1 MNLHAI
7 NSGSV
12 EEPRAGTLKFAYPGG
27 ARPLE
32 GYTIKRGIGRGGFG
46 EVYYAT
52 SDAGK
57 EVALKL
63 IRRNLDVELRGVGQC
78 LNIKH
83 PNLLALYDIKRDELG
98 DSWVVMEYVAGE
110 CLEDVLQQHPLGLP
124 PAQAMRWF
132 CGVCAGVA
140 ALHDRGIV
148 HRDLKP
154 GNIFSDEGLVKVGDY
169 GLSKFISASRRSGQT
184 ESVGTVHYM
193 APEVGHGRYGKE
205 IDIYALG
212 IILYEMLTGHVPFDG
227 ESVGEVLIKHLTA
240 EPDLSSL
247 AEPFRT
253 AIARA
258 LAKDPAR
265 RWQSVAEM
273 LQALGVEPQTVLSG
287 FGLPGAGRADLGE
300 LVGVPRGGGQGA
312 WQETA
317 SQTPGGTGQ
326 AAMRG
331 QGAPLA
337 DQCGIPAGD
346 PLTAALRR
354 AVQNFS
360 EWWRRAPFVQR
371 FCAVLGVGV
380 LVLATMPAL
389 PMVVGAVAVL
399 YAVYWVIW
407 MMVTPPRST
416 PSRKHVPHTT
426 APYGVGTGKRDQPL
440 VAELVPNPPG
450 GLETRGQTD
459 NQQPHATTSSPERL
473 PQRSR
478 REKLADLL
486 GSLLVSAAAAAL
498 ISLLWILLVVPQ
510 PSAQQYVWFTLTS
523 TIGSWCVLG
532 SGHWWGIRRGEPVLR
547 RLWMLCLGLAV
558 GAASWTLG
566 QWLLVNIPIVW
577 APLALAEELIMQGTV
592 LFDNTANQPTLFAHM
607 LYFGVALALV
617 RWWKQVH
624 PHRRSHL
631 SLWFAAATAAVGWL
645 VSLFVPYPQPMGML
659 LAANTSLA
667 AQIAAPRLSPPPA
680 KAREPEESG

>member
-27 ARPLE
+27 SRPLE

-98 DSWVVMEYVAGE
+98 DSWVVMEYIAGE
-110 CLEDVLQQHPLGLP
+110 CLEDVLQKHPQGMP
-124 PAQAMRWF
+124 PEAAMRWF

-240 EPDLSSL
+240 EPDLSKL
-247 AEPFRT
+247 GEPYRT
-253 AIARA
+253 AIGRA
-258 LAKDPAR
+258 LAKDPAQ
-265 RWQSVAEM
+265 RWQSVEEM
-273 LQALGVEPQTVLSG
+273 LQCLGVEPQTLLAG
-287 FGLPGAGRADLGE
+287 FGLPAGGPRDSPDTSGTRA
-300 LVGVPRGGGQGA
+300 RQGA
-312 WQETA
+312 WREAAGPSPFAGRNAA
-317 SQTPGGTGQ
+317 SSPPVVPALEQD
-326 AAMRG
+326 AA
-331 QGAPLA
+331 AHA
-337 DQCGIPAGD
+337 SD
-346 PLTAALRR
+346 PVTIALRR
-354 AVQNFS
+354 AARSVS
-360 EWWRRAPFVQR
+360 SWWQSAPAATR
-371 FCAVLGVGV
+371 FWALLGVVV
-380 LVLATMPAL
+380 LTLATMPML
-389 PMVVGAVAVL
+389 PMALGALAIL
-399 YAVYWVIW
+399 YALYWVIW
-407 MMVTPPRST
+407 QVVVPARSATSRGYMPRT
-416 PSRKHVPHTT
+416 TVPYP
-426 APYGVGTGKRDQPL
+426 AEKLQVDQP
-440 VAELVPNPPG
+440 VEAELVPELPDERG
-450 GLETRGQTD
+450 TWRGSRGQR
-459 NQQPHATTSSPERL
+459 QRHSPEE
-473 PQRSR
+473 PAEFEQRTR
-478 REKLADLL
+478 RERFADLF
-486 GSLLVSAAAAAL
+486 GSLLVSAAAAAVAA
-498 ISLLWILLVVPQ
+498 LLWVMLGVRHPGTQ
-510 PSAQQYVWFTLTS
+510 HYVWFVLTS
-523 TIGSWCVLG
+523 IIGSWCVLACG
-532 SGHWWGIRRGEPVLR
+532 QWWGARPGEPVLR
-547 RLWMLCLGLAV
+547 RLWMLCMGLGV
-558 GAASWTLG
+558 GAASWLLG
-566 QWLLVNIPIVW
+566 QWMLAIVPAIW
-577 APLALAEELIMQGTV
+577 PPLALSNEQLNLGTP
-592 LFDNTANQPTLFAHM
+592 LFDHAADQPTLMAHM
-607 LYFGVALALV
+607 LYFGLTFALV

-624 PHRRSHL
+624 PRRRSHL
-631 SLWFAAATAAVGWL
+631 SLWLGGCTAVAAWL
-645 VSLFVPYPQPMGML
+645 VSLVIPYPQPIGML
-659 LAANTSLA
+659 LAANMSLA
-667 AQIAAPRLSPPPA
+667 AQIAAPRPA
-680 KAREPEESG
+680 ALQPRRHAPQWNT